1 MVVNS
6 YIIISFYKL
15 QFLLGNC
22 FLNIKQASPPSEKSF
37 SFVYH
42 ANTYTLE
49 RSMLIIRIHFVCLKL
64 CKVTRGKENKT
75 KEKVKVK

>member
-37 SFVYH
+37 SFIFGCVYH
-42 ANTYTLE
+42 ANTYLTLE
-49 RSMLIIRIHFVCLKL
+49 RSMLIIRIHFVLS
-64 CKVTRGKENKT
+64 
-75 KEKVKVK
+75 